1 MAPSVGKNNSSGFGP
16 HMNGLEFEPSVL
28 SLLPP
33 LVAIGLAVW
42 TRQVYVALATGI
54 WLGWTLLSGFNPIN
68 GFAASLEGTVSVLG
82 EPGNTRVLLFSLLI
96 GALVI
101 YVEASGGV
109 EGFVRWLEKRRLVR
123 SIRGASLLAWLI
135 GVVIFIESNITL
147 LVTGAVCRPLFDR
160 YQAAREKLAY
170 IADSTSAPIC
180 ILIPFNAWGAL
191 VLGILGTLAI
201 ENPVAVF
208 VESIPLNMYAIAAVL
223 LSGFTAARGL
233 NIGPMKQ
240 AEARA
245 ARGIVLSHEAE
256 QTVDEALFK
265 VRLSRE
271 VPPRAFNM
279 ILPILAMVVT
289 MPLGLYITGDGAL
302 TQGSGSTSVLWA
314 VIAGNAT
321 AWILMLGQRFATVDE
336 LVRLGLKGTEAL
348 LGLVLILLLALTL
361 GDVCVRLG
369 TGPYVADVV
378 RNIAA
383 PVLLVP
389 ATFVAAALIAFA
401 TGTSWGTFAIMIP
414 IAVPAAQALG
424 LPLAP
429 FLAASLSGG
438 VFGDHASPISDTT
451 IVASLASATDVID
464 HVRTQLPYA
473 LAAGG
478 VAVLAFAVIGAL
490 I

>member
-1 MAPSVGKNNSSGFGP
+1 
-16 HMNGLEFEPSVL
+16 MNGIQIEPSVL
-28 SLLPP
+28 SVLPP

-42 TRQVYVALATGI
+42 KRQVYVALAVGI
-54 WLGWTLLSGFNPIN
+54 WLGWTILSGGNPLRGLAGSI
-68 GFAASLEGTVSVLG
+68 EGTVIVLG

-109 EGFVRWLEKRRLVR
+109 EGFVRWLESRRLVR
-123 SIRGASLLAWLI
+123 SARGAGVLAWLI
-135 GVVIFIESNITL
+135 GLTIFIESNITL

-160 YQAAREKLAY
+160 HGAAREKLAY
-170 IADSTSAPIC
+170 VADSTSAPIC

-191 VLGILGTLAI
+191 VLGILGGLSVG
-201 ENPVAVF
+201 NPLSVF
-208 VESIPLNMYAIAAVL
+208 LHAIPLNLYAIAAVS
-223 LSGFTAARGL
+223 LSGFTAWRGL
-233 NIGPMKQ
+233 NLGPMKQ

-245 ARGIVLSHEAE
+245 AEGIVLSPDGEVS
-256 QTVDEALFK
+256 VDEALFK
-265 VRLSRE
+265 VRLARD
-271 VPPRAFNM
+271 VPPRAINM
-279 ILPILAMVVT
+279 IIPIVT
-289 MPLGLYITGDGAL
+289 MVLMMPVALYITGNGVL
-302 TQGSGSTSVLWA
+302 GLGSGSTSALWA
-314 VIAGNAT
+314 VIAGNMA
-321 AWILMLGQRFATVDE
+321 AWVLMLAQRFSSVDE
-336 LVRLGLKGTEAL
+336 LVRLGLKGVEAL
-348 LGLVLILLLALTL
+348 LGLVLILLLAITL

-369 TGPYVADVV
+369 TGPFVAEMV
-378 RNIAA
+378 RGIAE

-389 ATFVAAALIAFA
+389 ATFLTAALIAFS

-414 IAVPAAQALG
+414 IAVPAAEALG

-438 VFGDHASPISDTT
+438 IFGDHASPISDTT

-473 LAAGG
+473 LIAAA
-478 VAVLAFAVIGAL
+478 VATLGFALVGAM

>member
-1 MAPSVGKNNSSGFGP
+1 
-16 HMNGLEFEPSVL
+16 MNGLEFEPSVL

-54 WLGWTLLSGFNPIN
+54 WLGWTLLSAFNPVK
-68 GFAASLEGTVSVLG
+68 GFAGAIEGTVTVLG

-109 EGFVRWLEKRRLVR
+109 EGFVRWLERRRLVR

-160 YQAAREKLAY
+160 HKAAREKLAY

-180 ILIPFNAWGAL
+180 ILVPFNAWGAL

-201 ENPVAVF
+201 ENPVGVF

-223 LSGFTAARGL
+223 LSGFTAVRGL
-233 NIGPMKQ
+233 NLGPMKG

-245 ARGIVLSHEAE
+245 AQGIVLSREGEA
-256 QTVDEALFK
+256 TVDEALFK
-265 VRLSRE
+265 ARLSRE

-279 ILPILAMVVT
+279 ILPILAMVLM
-289 MPLGLYITGDGAL
+289 MPLGLYITGNGAL
-302 TQGSGSTSVLWA
+302 SQGSGSTSVLWA
-314 VIAGNAT
+314 VIAGNIT
-321 AWILMLGQRFATVDE
+321 AWILMLAQRFATVDE
-336 LVRLGLKGTEAL
+336 LVRLGLKGVEAL
-348 LGLVLILLLALTL
+348 LGLVLILLLAITL

-369 TGPYVADVV
+369 TGPYVAEVV

-414 IAVPAAQALG
+414 IAVPAAEALG

-451 IVASLASATDVID
+451 IVSSLASATDVID

-473 LAAGG
+473 LTAGG
-478 VAVLAFAVIGAL
+478 VAILGFAVIGAL